1 MYELYNEL
9 HNANLLSWVLRRT
22 VIEKVQNNV
31 GLHIIKLFE

>member
-9 HNANLLSWVLRRT
+9 HNANLLSWVLRIT